1 MTFPTW
7 KFVAIETKIRLPIFQ
22 VKAPKSDS
30 PPAPPVMPVKAPVTP
45 VIQDGVEG
53 GGSFEGLG
61 KLAVLQASFQNFR
74 NFWGGLGCII
84 SGNNPVMKWL
94 SAFGYC
100 YDT

>member
-1 MTFPTW
+1 MIWTQDMTFPTW

-45 VIQDGVEG
+45 AIQNGVTGWGEG
-53 GGSFEGLG
+53 RFWGPVS
-61 KLAVLQASFQNFR
+61 KISRNFR
-74 NFWGGLGCII
+74 GLGCII